1 MPFYLYGS
9 QNEVNI
15 DHILVRSPN
24 IQLSAN
30 VKIETADTIPADVL
44 AHGAILFA
52 KGIEEAAMQPFPAT
66 EDNAL
71 AHESDF
77 FFRPG
82 QKFEVQ
88 VFEDRKGPDE
98 AGPGLVDVKGAKAL
112 AEGTMTL
119 GQDVY
124 VDAYALNKDPFERVE
139 GEEKFKK
146 WKKVFDRIE
155 QEMH

>member
-30 VKIETADTIPADVL
+30 VAIDTADTIPADVL
-44 AHGAILFA
+44 ANGAILWA

-66 EDNAL
+66 ADNAL
-71 AHESDF
+71 AHEPDF

-82 QKFEVQ
+82 QKFPVQ
-88 VFEDRKGPDE
+88 VFEDKKAAD
-98 AGPGLVDVKGAKAL
+98 ATGPGLADLADGKVL

-124 VDAYALNKDPFERVE
+124 VDAYALNKDPFERLE
-139 GEEKFKK
+139 GDEKFKK
-146 WKKVFDRIE
+146 WKRVFDRIE
-155 QEMH
+155 QEIK

>member
-1 MPFYLYGS
+1 
-9 QNEVNI
+9 
-15 DHILVRSPN
+15 
-24 IQLSAN
+24 
-30 VKIETADTIPADVL
+30 
-44 AHGAILFA
+44 
-52 KGIEEAAMQPFPAT
+52 MQPFPAT

-88 VFEDRKGPDE
+88 VFEDRKGADE
-98 AGPGLVDVKGAKAL
+98 AGPGLVDVKGARAL

-155 QEMH
+155 QEMR

>member
-9 QNEVNI
+9 QNEINI

-30 VKIETADTIPADVL
+30 VAIDTADTIPADVL
-44 AHGAILFA
+44 AKGAILWA

-66 EDNAL
+66 ADNTFAQ
-71 AHESDF
+71 ESDF
-77 FFRPG
+77 FFRAG
-82 QKFEVQ
+82 QKFPVQ
-88 VFEDRKGPDE
+88 IFEDKKAVD
-98 AGPGLVDVKGAKAL
+98 ATGPGLADVTDAKVL

-139 GEEKFKK
+139 GEEKFRR

-155 QEMH
+155 EELH

>member
-1 MPFYLYGS
+1 MPFYVYGS

-24 IQLSAN
+24 IQLSATVAIDLLN
-30 VKIETADTIPADVL
+30 TIPADVL
-44 AHGAILFA
+44 AKGAILWA
-52 KGIEEAAMQPFPAT
+52 NGIEEAAMQPFPAT
-66 EDNAL
+66 EGNAF
-71 AHESDF
+71 ARESDF

-82 QKFEVQ
+82 QKFQVQ
-88 VFEDRKGPDE
+88 VFEDKKAVD
-98 AGPGLVDVKGAKAL
+98 ATGPGLADVGDSKVL

-124 VDAYALNKDPFERVE
+124 VDAYALNKDPFERLE
-139 GEEKFKK
+139 GDEKFRK

-155 QEMH
+155 QELH